1 MIWLLFIHKK
11 NRMSKLGILA
21 EGTDF
26 LTRRF
31 EGFILC

>member
-1 MIWLLFIHKK
+1 MAIINKK
-11 NRMSKLGILA
+11 NRMSKLGVLA
-21 EGTDF
+21 EDTDF